1 MTDLAPS
8 LVRTLAP
15 LIAGPVIARFG
26 FDVTD
31 PDTLALATAVFGW
44 LYYVL
49 VRLVET
55 KWPTFGYLLGIAKAP
70 AYSTEPS
77 PSPGP
82 GENVE
87 AVVVPDEGMTLVDV
101 CWVVVAVSVAVL
113 ALVAL
118 GWLPR

>member
-8 LVRTLAP
+8 LIRTLVP
-15 LIAGPVIARFG
+15 LVAGPVIARFG

-49 VRLVET
+49 VRLIET
-55 KWPTFGYLLGIAKAP
+55 KYPSFGYLLGIAKAP
-70 AYSTEPS
+70 AYSAEPS

-82 GENVE
+82 GEDVE
-87 AVVVPDEGMTLVDV
+87 AVVIPDEGAITISLVGL
-101 CWVVVAVSVAVL
+101 VL
-113 ALVAL
+113 IIILIVLLV
-118 GWLPR
+118 R